1 MKRDN
6 QMKLGPGEDKP
17 RLICLRKVF
26 FPVRFY
32 IYKDHVS
39 DKVPAGY
46 VSSILHTH
54 LVMTTKLKSV
64 KKIMFKVV
72 FRIRI
77 SFHAEC
83 PYGSGCGSG
92 SKEVNTKEE

>member
-1 MKRDN
+1 MKKAERDN

-32 IYKDHVS
+32 IYEDHVS
-39 DKVPAGY
+39 DKVLAGY

-54 LVMTTKLKSV
+54 LVK
-64 KKIMFKVV
+64 
-72 FRIRI
+72 
-77 SFHAEC
+77 
-83 PYGSGCGSG
+83 
-92 SKEVNTKEE
+92 